1 MSPLGEDLRSHFKAH
16 LVEGVVVNGV
26 SDRERQAE
34 KNASKDRNGD
44 SGTQANRFTGCS
56 DHLGRRS
63 FASGQSGGQRIASG
77 QGGGDGERRGRTRG
91 RILVETSQDHFLHDG
106 IEVFYHR
113 GGTAGSSI
121 ALTVENSSRFFG

>member
-63 FASGQSGGQRIASG
+63 FASGQ
-77 QGGGDGERRGRTRG
+77 GGGDGERRGWTRG